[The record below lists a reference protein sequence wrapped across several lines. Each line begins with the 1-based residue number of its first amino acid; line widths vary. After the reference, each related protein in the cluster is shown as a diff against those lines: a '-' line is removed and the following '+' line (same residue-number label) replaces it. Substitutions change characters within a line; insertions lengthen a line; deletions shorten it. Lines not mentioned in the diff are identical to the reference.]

1 MSNPQNHQHSHPPK
15 FNTDQPPVPSGSSC
29 HGIRESGQALL
40 LLLALIITLAFGFV
54 FEFSRPTALAIGHD
68 KQTAAALAQAKDALI
83 GYAASDANRPG
94 ELPCPDVDNDGAS
107 TPISDYSG
115 SNCINLVGRLPWKT
129 LGLPDLRDGGGER
142 LWYALSDVYHAG
154 ATPPLTSDTLGQLTV
169 TGSASATNVVAIVFS
184 PGEVLNTQVRDPANE
199 NNVANYLEGENAN
212 GDTIFTTGAASAIFN
227 DRLLVITNADLMPVV
242 EQRVAR
248 EIISILQSY
257 KTATAALGYNG
268 GAGVYP
274 WADISDGISNNGY
287 NRGRFPCKGATPE
300 NWGSN
305 GTPTLPNWL
314 TNGCLVTPLS
324 GWSKVIY
331 YAAAQNQLDAGCST
345 CTAATLSVNGVS
357 GTALVLLTPGAAGAS
372 PRGAWPTAYFED
384 SQNNDDANDS
394 YVTPSSTA
402 YDRDRLF
409 KIP

>member
-1 MSNPQNHQHSHPPK
+1 MR
-15 FNTDQPPVPSGSSC
+15 G
-29 HGIRESGQALL
+29 GRESGQTLFVLL
-40 LLLALIITLAFGFV
+40 VLIIAIAIGFV
-54 FEFSRPTALAIGHD
+54 FDYSRPTALAIEHD
-68 KQTAAALAQAKDALI
+68 KQTAAALAQAKAALI

-94 ELPCPDVDNDGAS
+94 ELPCPDVNNDGQLTLGIDFTGGA
-107 TPISDYSG
+107 G
-115 SNCINLVGRLPWKT
+115 SPCVNLLGRLPWKT
-129 LGLPDLRDGGGER
+129 LGLPDLRDGSGER
-142 LWYALSDVYHAG
+142 LWYTLSDNFHAG
-154 ATPPLTSDTLGQLTV
+154 ATPPLTSDTMGQLTV
-169 TGSASATNVVAIVFS
+169 TGGAPATNVVAIVFS
-184 PGEVLNTQVRDPANE
+184 PGEVLNTQVRDPANQ

-212 GDTIFTTGAASAIFN
+212 GDTIFTTGAASATFN

-248 EIISILQSY
+248 EMISILQSY

-274 WADISDGISNNGY
+274 WADISDGNSNTGT
-287 NRGRFPCKGATPE
+287 NRGRFPCNSATPE
-300 NWGSN
+300 NWGPPM
-305 GTPTLPNWL
+305 PTLPNWL

-324 GWSKVIY
+324 GWSAVIY
-331 YAAAQNQLDAGCST
+331 YAAAQNRLDAGCST
-345 CTAATLSVNGVS
+345 CTAATLSVNGVA
-357 GTALVLLTPGAAGAS
+357 GTDLVLLTPGAAGAS

-384 SQNNDDANDS
+384 SENNDNANDS